1 MENLDDISSQF
12 LTINEY
18 SINIIKENK
27 KKKVDP
33 LYFLLDC
40 YI

>member
-18 SINIIKENK
+18 SINIIKRKQKEK
-27 KKKVDP
+27 
-33 LYFLLDC
+33 
-40 YI
+40 I

>member
-18 SINIIKENK
+18 SINIIKEK
-27 KKKVDP
+27 KEKN
-33 LYFLLDC
+33 
-40 YI
+40 